1 LTSAYDAAKT
11 AASVADLE
19 GIDITFTGPMTSGDD
34 IEIVRGDDYYIA
46 DGRSLNWD
54 LTGLDL
60 TGATAK
66 FLVGELDID
75 CTIVGQHVHAELSRT
90 ESATLVSLNYS
101 FRTVITKGGHV
112 MTQIIAN
119 CSVR

>member
-1 LTSAYDAAKT
+1 
-11 AASVADLE
+11 LE